1 MQTNNNAFDAYAR
14 YVRVRSQ
21 PQDKFVEFDFAIG
34 HPELFVELI
43 LPKAAFEQFC
53 THNRVQF
60 MDEKMQQ
67 QVDADIQ
74 KWRFGDTQVKQSIQQ
89 Q

>member
-1 MQTNNNAFDAYAR
+1 MQTINNAFDAYAR

>member
-1 MQTNNNAFDAYAR
+1 MQTIANDFDSFTR
-14 YVRVRSQ
+14 FVRVRSE
-21 PQDKFVEFDFAIG
+21 PQDRFVEFDFAIG

-53 THNRVQF
+53 AHNRVQF
-60 MDEKMQQ
+60 MDEKMQEM
-67 QVDADIQ
+67 VDADIQ
-74 KWRFGDTQVKQSIQQ
+74 KWRFGDTQVKQSVQQ